1 MLRLIAGLTRS
12 LPLMIALIVL
22 AVAIYAFVSWRRTP
36 TRAKEVMIKVF
47 LVLCTAIAAFFV
59 LASIY
64 ALVDGN
70 EPVFELAI
78 SCAVVGVLGLV
89 ITLICRYRFRKHHPH
104 YVVEPTAKATPITNM
119 PDTLDVITKLLNFIN
134 DHRRRR

>member
-12 LPLMIALIVL
+12 LPLLIALIVL
-22 AVAIYAFVSWRRTP
+22 AIVIYAVVSWRRTP

-47 LVLCTAIAAFFV
+47 LVLCTAIAAFFA

-64 ALVDGN
+64 AVIDGN

-78 SCAVVGVLGLV
+78 SCAVVGVIGLIV
-89 ITLICRYRFRKHHPH
+89 TLICRYVFRKHHPH
-104 YVVEPTAKATPITNM
+104 YVVEPTAKATPVTNK
-119 PDTLDVITKLLNFIN
+119 PDALSVITKILNYIN
-134 DHRRRR
+134 DHRVR

>member
-12 LPLMIALIVL
+12 LPLLIALIVL
-22 AVAIYAFVSWRRTP
+22 AIVIYAVVSRRRTP

-47 LVLCTAIAAFFV
+47 LVLCTAIAAFFA

-64 ALVDGN
+64 AVVDGN

-78 SCAVVGVLGLV
+78 SCAVIGVIGLIV
-89 ITLICRYRFRKHHPH
+89 TLICRYVFRKHHPH
-104 YVVEPTAKATPITNM
+104 YVVEPTAKATPVTNK
-119 PDTLDVITKLLNFIN
+119 PDALSVITKILNYIN
-134 DHRRRR
+134 DHRVR

>member
-12 LPLMIALIVL
+12 LPLLIALIVL
-22 AVAIYAFVSWRRTP
+22 AIVIYAVVSWRRTP

-47 LVLCTAIAAFFV
+47 LVLCTAIAAFFA

-64 ALVDGN
+64 AVVDGN

-78 SCAVVGVLGLV
+78 SCAVVGVVGLIV
-89 ITLICRYRFRKHHPH
+89 TLICRYVFRKHHPH
-104 YVVEPTAKATPITNM
+104 YVVEPTAKATPVTNK
-119 PDTLDVITKLLNFIN
+119 PDALSVITKILNYIN
-134 DHRRRR
+134 DHRVR

>member
-12 LPLMIALIVL
+12 LPLLIALIVL
-22 AVAIYAFVSWRRTP
+22 AIVIYAVVSWRRTP

-47 LVLCTAIAAFFV
+47 LVLCTAIAAFFA

-64 ALVDGN
+64 AVVDGN

-78 SCAVVGVLGLV
+78 SCAVIGVIGLIV
-89 ITLICRYRFRKHHPH
+89 TLICRYVFRKHHPH
-104 YVVEPTAKATPITNM
+104 YVVEPTAKATPVTNK
-119 PDTLDVITKLLNFIN
+119 PDALSVITKILNYIT
-134 DHRRRR
+134 DHRVR